1 MTWTI
6 AALYR
11 FTALDALPALQAEV
25 KAACAE
31 NGICGTLL
39 LAPEGINGTIA
50 GPEGGLRAMMAFLD
64 RRLGVGKGEIKYSS
78 AEQKPFKK
86 AKVRLKREIVT
97 LRQPQANPAL
107 AVGTYVEPRDW
118 NALLDANPGMPVID
132 TRNTYETMVG
142 MFEGAIDPKT
152 KSFTEFPAFVNA
164 HLDPAKH
171 RKIAMYCTGGIRCE
185 KASSYMLS
193 QGFEEVYHLKGGI
206 LKYLEDI
213 PQEQSRWNGE
223 CFVFDRRVA
232 IGHGL
237 KESPYSLCFGCRMPL
252 SEEDASHPDY
262 EEGVSCHHCKS
273 TLSDEKAK
281 ALRMRHQQMQREK
294 KTA

>member
-1 MTWTI
+1 MV

-25 KAACAE
+25 KAACE
-31 NGICGTLL
+31 RNGICGTIL

-50 GPEGGLRAMMAFLD
+50 GSEAGLKAMMEYLNT
-64 RRLGVGKGEIKYSS
+64 RLEISKGEVKYSYA
-78 AEQKPFKK
+78 AEKPFKK
-86 AKVRLKREIVT
+86 AKVRLKKEIVT
-97 LRQPQANPAL
+97 LRQPQANPAVK
-107 AVGTYVEPRDW
+107 VGTYVAPKDW
-118 NALLDANPGMPVID
+118 NALLDANPNMPVID

-142 MFEGAIDPKT
+142 MFENAIDPKT
-152 KSFTEFPAFVNA
+152 QSFTEFPAFVKA

-206 LKYLEDI
+206 LKYLEDV
-213 PQEQSRWNGE
+213 PAEESKWGGE

-237 KESPYSLCFGCRMPL
+237 KETPYQLCYGCRMPL
-252 SEEDASHPDY
+252 SEEDPSHPDY
-262 EEGVSCHHCKS
+262 EEGVSCRHCKAG
-273 TLSDEKAK
+273 LSEEKAK
-281 ALRMRHQQMQREK
+281 AFRMRHEQMQRK
-294 KTA
+294 KQSA